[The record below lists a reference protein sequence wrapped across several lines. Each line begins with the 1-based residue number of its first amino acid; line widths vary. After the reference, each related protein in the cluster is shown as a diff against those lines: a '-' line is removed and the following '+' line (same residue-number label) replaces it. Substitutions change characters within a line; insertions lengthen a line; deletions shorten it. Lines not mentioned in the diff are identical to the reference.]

1 MLCGSHSWSLGALHG
16 YSVVGF
22 HKMACEFLIGR
33 LGKDSPFPEVRGQV
47 AEAGLNVIVGVRMSL
62 IGSYI

>member
-47 AEAGLNVIVGVRMSL
+47 AEAGLNVIV
-62 IGSYI
+62 